1 MASSI
6 SSLVWATDIDV
17 LEQGHVLERRE
28 GYWVVRSPTNP
39 TFWWGNFLLFDEA
52 PAAGDAD
59 RWEALFELEFAA
71 VSDVTHRSF
80 AWDRTDG
87 VMGEAEAELAAR
99 GYELERSTGLVALP
113 AEIDQHARANA
124 DVVVRALDPD
134 CDERFWEQVIA
145 VQIAQDLGQF
155 EDLEYHREFIRR
167 RQHNLRGL
175 FKAARGAWYVAV
187 LGDEVVGSLGIVVTG
202 RRARY
207 QNVDTVKAHRG
218 KGVASRLV
226 VDAARDLMSHH
237 QIDHFVI
244 VADPD
249 YHAIGIYESLGFKP
263 RERVAGALLK
273 PAGR

>member
-1 MASSI
+1 MDPSI
-6 SSLVWATDIDV
+6 NSLVWATDVDV

-52 PAAGDAD
+52 PAPGDGD
-59 RWEALFELEFAA
+59 RWEALFDLEFVAT
-71 VSDVTHRSF
+71 SDVKHRTL

-87 VMGEAEAELAAR
+87 VTGDAEAELTAR
-99 GYELERSTGLVALP
+99 GYEIERSTGLVALP
-113 AEIDQHARANA
+113 AEIQPHPRANS
-124 DVVVRALDPD
+124 DLVVRVLDPD
-134 CDERFWEQVIA
+134 GDEQFWEQVIA
-145 VQIAQDLGQF
+145 VQIEQDAGHF
-155 EDLEYHREFIRR
+155 EDLEYHREFTKR

-175 FKAARGAWYVAV
+175 FRAGRGDWYVAV
-187 LGDEVVGSLGIVVTG
+187 LGDEVIGSLGIVVTG

-207 QNVDTVKAHRG
+207 QTVDTVEVHRR

-226 VDAARDLMSHH
+226 VDAARHATSHH

-249 YHAIGIYESLGFKP
+249 YHAIGIYESVGFKP